1 MTSLARRTREKK
13 LAAMLGASAPGSAS
27 GVAAP
32 MPTEGKEV
40 SEYNNL
46 LASLHN
52 DLREIGDIQSIEA
65 RNPVKVKKMA
75 TYSDWVDGA
84 IAAGQDQD
92 GKPGTAVQDEIVV
105 TMLIWAIDVGAEVGN
120 YDMALEIAEH
130 CLKHGLTLPERYSR
144 TVGCFVAEQIAE
156 HTLAEGGQVPL
167 EVLVQ
172 ADTLTEKADMPDQ
185 ARAKLM
191 KALGRAY
198 VEAAE
203 NFDAE
208 ADNAVAGGKPA
219 LATAALNH
227 FKRALALNS
236 KSGVKTN
243 IRDTEKMIRDLGGS
257 DGQENE

>member
-13 LAAMLGASAPGSAS
+13 LAAMLGSSAPGSAS

-75 TYSDWVDGA
+75 TYMDWVDGA

-105 TMLIWAIDVGAEVGN
+105 TMLIWAIDVGA
-120 YDMALEIAEH
+120 YDLGLEIAEH
-130 CLKHGLTLPERYSR
+130 CLKHGLAMPERYSR
-144 TVGCFVAEQIAE
+144 TMGCFVAEQIAE
-156 HTLAEGGQVPL
+156 QALAEGGEVPM
-167 EVLVQ
+167 EVLVK
-172 ADTLTEKADMPDQ
+172 ADSMTERADMPDQ

-208 ADNAVAGGKPA
+208 SDNAVAGGKPA

-227 FKRALALNS
+227 FKRALALNP

-243 IRDTEKMIRDLGGS
+243 IRDTEKMLRDLGSGTEQ
-257 DGQENE
+257 DNE

>member
-13 LAAMLGASAPGSAS
+13 LAAMLGTSAPGSAS

-32 MPTEGKEV
+32 MPETGKQV

-46 LASLHN
+46 RASLDN
-52 DLREIGDIQSIEA
+52 DLREISDIQSIEA

-75 TYSDWVDGA
+75 SYIDWVSGA
-84 IAAGQDQD
+84 IDAGKDQD

-105 TMLIWAIDVGAEVGN
+105 TMMIWAIDVGAYELG
-120 YDMALEIAEH
+120 LEIAEH
-130 CLKHGLTLPERYSR
+130 CLKHGLALPERYNRSL
-144 TVGCFVAEQIAE
+144 GCFVAEQIAE
-156 HTLAEGGQVPL
+156 QALAADSEVPL
-167 EVLVQ
+167 AALVLT
-172 ADTLTEKADMPDQ
+172 DTLTDKADMPDQ

-191 KALGRAY
+191 KALGRGY
-198 VEAAE
+198 LDAAE

-208 ADNAVAGGKPA
+208 SDNAVAGGKPA

-227 FKRALALNS
+227 FKRALALNT

-243 IRDTEKMIRDLGGS
+243 IRDTEKMLKDLGG
-257 DGQENE
+257 GTEQ